1 MRSEAAHYVRYSRLS
16 INRLGLWFFILS
28 EAMIFV
34 ALLFTRFY
42 LQGTYRPPELN
53 QVVGLLITAL
63 LLVSSLTAYR
73 AEVAIGAN
81 DRPVFLR
88 FTLLTIVLGIL
99 FLIGVAFEW
108 SEALAHFPPTTG
120 FGTIFF
126 TLTGMH
132 ALHVSSGIV
141 MWVLIYRNG
150 RQGNYSAADY
160 WGPEAVAKYWH
171 FVDVVWVF
179 FYPALYLIS

>member
-1 MRSEAAHYVRYSRLS
+1 MRTEAVHAVRYSRLS
-16 INRLGLWFFILS
+16 INRLGLWFFMLS

-42 LQGTYRPPELN
+42 LQGTYRPSELN
-53 QVVGLLITAL
+53 QIVGLLITAL
-63 LLVSSLTAYR
+63 LLVSSLSAYR
-73 AEVAIGAN
+73 AETAIGAN
-81 DRPVFLR
+81 NQPGFLR
-88 FTLLTIVLGIL
+88 FTLLTIALGIL

-108 SEALAHFPPTTG
+108 SEALVYFPPATG
-120 FGTIFF
+120 FGTVFF

-132 ALHVSSGIV
+132 ALHVFSGIV
-141 MWVLIYRNG
+141 MWILIYGNG
-150 RQGNYSAADY
+150 RQGSYSATDY